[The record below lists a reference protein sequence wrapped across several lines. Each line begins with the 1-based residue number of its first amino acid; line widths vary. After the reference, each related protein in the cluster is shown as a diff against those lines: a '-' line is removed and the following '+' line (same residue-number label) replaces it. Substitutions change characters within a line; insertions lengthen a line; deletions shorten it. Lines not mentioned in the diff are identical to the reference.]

1 MTWTALS
8 CVFSFLLSLGI
19 SLTLTP
25 WMTRTAARIGLVDSP
40 DGALKT
46 HEKAV
51 PYMGGLAVFLAFLV
65 GFSPFYELDKE
76 VLAILLGATLIVLL
90 GLLDDMGGLP
100 PMTKLLG
107 QTLAIL
113 IVLKAGVAI
122 KIAFLPPVVS
132 YPLSFFWLLGLTN
145 AFNII
150 DIMDGL
156 SSGVGAIACLF
167 LFLLSYS
174 AEQWGV
180 VLMTT
185 ALLGA
190 LLGFLRYNSRP
201 AKIYLGDAGSLFI
214 GFMLGALSMVGV
226 YARTNP
232 VALLAPVLIL
242 GVPIFD
248 TLFVMMVRWRR
259 GIPVMWGSQDHFA
272 LRLRKWKLSVG
283 QTVLVSYLISF
294 LLGIGAL
301 LMVFGSQAMAVGVL
315 LAVLI
320 LTLLAAL
327 WLKRIDMA
335 L

>member
-232 VALLAPVLIL
+232 VALL
-242 GVPIFD
+242 
-248 TLFVMMVRWRR
+248 RR

>member
-1 MTWTALS
+1 
-8 CVFSFLLSLGI
+8 
-19 SLTLTP
+19 
-25 WMTRTAARIGLVDSP
+25 
-40 DGALKT
+40 
-46 HEKAV
+46 
-51 PYMGGLAVFLAFLV
+51 
-65 GFSPFYELDKE
+65 
-76 VLAILLGATLIVLL
+76 
-90 GLLDDMGGLP
+90 
-100 PMTKLLG
+100 
-107 QTLAIL
+107 
-113 IVLKAGVAI
+113 
-122 KIAFLPPVVS
+122 
-132 YPLSFFWLLGLTN
+132 
-145 AFNII
+145 
-150 DIMDGL
+150 
-156 SSGVGAIACLF
+156 
-167 LFLLSYS
+167 
-174 AEQWGV
+174 
-180 VLMTT
+180 MTT